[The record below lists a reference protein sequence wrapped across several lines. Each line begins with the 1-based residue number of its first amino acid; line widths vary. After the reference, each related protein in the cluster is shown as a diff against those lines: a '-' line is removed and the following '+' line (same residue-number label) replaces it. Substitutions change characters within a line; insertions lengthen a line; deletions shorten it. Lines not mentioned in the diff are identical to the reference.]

1 MKKRFALFTLIL
13 VLFVSICAVASASY
27 SAYLV
32 SPNGKK
38 VNIRRGAGIGYS
50 LIYQAPSG
58 TQVTV
63 AQKGAKW
70 SRVTVGGLTG
80 YVQTSYIT
88 RSKPA
93 VKTVGNTTTTA
104 KTYTAYIVSSNG
116 KKINVRRGAGT
127 GYAINGKIEPGTK
140 VTVIKDSSSN
150 KWSHISSG
158 NLSGYVQNQYLS
170 KKAPS
175 TTGGSA
181 AKTPSFKTFTAYIT
195 TPDGKRVNVR
205 RGAGT
210 GYAANGKLDYGTKVK
225 VTGKQGN
232 WYYVEAGNLKG
243 YVNKNYITKKVPKS
257 ASSGTTPAT
266 TKAKTRTVKSPD
278 GGKVNMRR
286 GPGAGYA
293 RVAQIEAGTKVKVL
307 SVSGSWSK
315 VQYNGITGY
324 IKNTYLK

>member
-32 SPNGKK
+32 SPNGRK

-116 KKINVRRGAGT
+116 KKI
-127 GYAINGKIEPGTK
+127 
-140 VTVIKDSSSN
+140 
-150 KWSHISSG
+150 
-158 NLSGYVQNQYLS
+158 
-170 KKAPS
+170 
-175 TTGGSA
+175 
-181 AKTPSFKTFTAYIT
+181 
-195 TPDGKRVNVR
+195 NVR